1 MAKNII
7 AGKSI
12 LITGGTGSFGSTMME
27 SLLELSPK
35 EIIIFSRDELK
46 QYDMRNKYNNPI
58 LRFVIGDVRDPD
70 SVDKVMEGVDYV
82 FHAAALKQ
90 VPTCEFFPM
99 EAVKT
104 NTIGGYNVIRSSVK
118 HNVDKVVVL
127 STDKAVYPIS
137 AMGMTKAITEKIIS
151 ATAKELLRSNS
162 KTVICSV
169 RYGNVIYSRGS
180 VIPYFVSLIKRKKKI
195 RITNPKMTRF
205 LLPLRYS
212 VSLVVHALE
221 KGESGSMYVKK
232 APASDIETLAKAVCR
247 IFKYKEDFE
256 VIGTRA
262 GEKMHESLIS
272 KEEWARVEDQG
283 DFFRIPPETPGLD
296 YDKYFYGGIN
306 TEIGEEG
313 YSSNNTKILNVNE
326 TAELLLTLPEIKEEL
341 ANWKK

>member
-1 MAKNII
+1 MPKNIV

-27 SLLELSPK
+27 SLLGLSPK

-46 QYDMRNKYNNPI
+46 QYDMRNQYNNPI
-58 LRFVIGDVRDPD
+58 LRFVIGDVRDYD

-118 HNVDKVVVL
+118 HGIDKVIVL

-169 RYGNVIYSRGS
+169 RYGNVMYSRGS

-205 LLPLRYS
+205 LLPLKYS
-212 VSLVVHALE
+212 VSLVMHALD
-221 KGESGSMYVKK
+221 KGENGSVYVKK
-232 APASDIETLAKAVCR
+232 APATDIETLAKAVCKV
-247 IFKYKEDFE
+247 FNNKEEFE
-256 VIGTRA
+256 VMGTRA
-262 GEKMHESLIS
+262 GEKLHESLIS
-272 KEEWARVEDQG
+272 REEWARVEDQG
-283 DFFRIPPETPGLD
+283 DFYRIPPETPGLD
-296 YDKYFYGGIN
+296 YDKYFYGGIK

-313 YSSNNTKILNVNE
+313 YSSNNTKMLNVDE
-326 TAELLLTLPEIKEEL
+326 IADLLMTLPEIKEEL
-341 ANWKK
+341 SNWKK